1 MKIINNLL
9 HVTIIFLVY
18 LLPVT
23 QVLADDST
31 LQVALNIVLQNSQVI
46 AGKSE
51 LLNIAERK
59 TSYSAKVRLGADYAQ
74 KQTLQNAS
82 GLDARAGVGF
92 EIPLFDDGGKS
103 KDVATA
109 KIELA
114 TEKDKLIAEFLN
126 RINELTELERL
137 TRIAL
142 DTVGFT
148 KEQLQYYKKG
158 QEKAIVDATSLWSFV
173 EKVKKAEQDKFLAD
187 QKYKNTLLLVSK
199 QYGGSQWAE
208 LQAAV
213 NQYIVN
219 ESPTQEIGES
229 TATSK

>member
-1 MKIINNLL
+1 MLAI
-9 HVTIIFLVY
+9 
-18 LLPVT
+18 T
-23 QVLADDST
+23 QVHAVDST
-31 LQVALNIVLQNSQVI
+31 LQVAINIVLQNSQVI

-51 LLNIAERK
+51 ILNIEERK
-59 TSYSAKVRLGADYAQ
+59 SSYSAKIRLGADYAQ

-82 GLDARAGVGF
+82 GLDARAGIGF

-114 TEKDKLIAEFLN
+114 AEKDKLIGEFLSKVN
-126 RINELTELERL
+126 VLIELERA

-142 DTVGFT
+142 DTLEFT
-148 KEQLQYYKKG
+148 REQLQYYKEG
-158 QEKAIVDATSLWSFV
+158 QKKAIVDATSLWSFV
-173 EKVKKAEQDKFLAD
+173 ERVKKAEQEQFLAD
-187 QKYKNTLLLVSK
+187 QKYKNTLSLISR
-199 QYGGSQWAE
+199 QYGADQWEE

-219 ESPTQEIGES
+219 ESPTQQIG
-229 TATSK
+229 ATSKQ